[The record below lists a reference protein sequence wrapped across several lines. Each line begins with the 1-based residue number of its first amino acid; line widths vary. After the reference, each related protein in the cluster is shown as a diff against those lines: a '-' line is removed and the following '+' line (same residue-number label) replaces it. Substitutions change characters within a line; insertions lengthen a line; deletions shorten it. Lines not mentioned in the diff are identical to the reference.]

1 MLCYFF
7 FSSRRRHTRCALVT
21 GVQTCA
27 LPICRPEGREILQEL
42 VRATGQFV
50 TNFPVGGF
58 LSHNKLAEVRAD
70 LITVRVMG
78 WADGSP
84 ALDYTVNNSVGY
96 PMLTGA
102 GPDPVNHVLPAWD
115 LLTGAYAAF
124 ALLAAI
130 QRRSASGAGGEI
142 RIPLSAVAI

>member
-1 MLCYFF
+1 
-7 FSSRRRHTRCALVT
+7 
-21 GVQTCA
+21 
-27 LPICRPEGREILQEL
+27 
-42 VRATGQFV
+42 
-50 TNFPVGGF
+50 
-58 LSHNKLAEVRAD
+58 
-70 LITVRVMG
+70 MG

-102 GPDPVNHVLPAWD
+102 GPEPVNHVLPAWD

-130 QRRSASGAGGEI
+130 QRRGATGEGGEI
-142 RIPLSAVAI
+142 RLPLSDIAIGTVANMGGIAEVLYSGENRPRLGNVVYGLFGRDFTRSEEHTSELQSLMRISYAVFCLKKK

>member
-1 MLCYFF
+1 MRISDW
-7 FSSRRRHTRCALVT
+7 SSDVC
-21 GVQTCA
+21 
-27 LPICRPEGREILQEL
+27 
-42 VRATGQFV
+42 
-50 TNFPVGGF
+50 
-58 LSHNKLAEVRAD
+58 SSD
-70 LITVRVMG
+70 LVMG

-130 QRRSASGAGGEI
+130 QRRSATGGGGEV
-142 RIPLSAVAI
+142 RIPLSDVAIGTVARSEEHTSELQSLMRISYAV

>member
-1 MLCYFF
+1 KK
-7 FSSRRRHTRCALVT
+7 SVALDL
-21 GVQTCA
+21 G
-27 LPICRPEGREILQEL
+27 RPEGRELLAEL

-58 LSHNKLAEVRAD
+58 LSHDTLAEGRAD

-96 PMLTGA
+96 PMLTGE
-102 GPDPVNHVLPAWD
+102 GPEPVNHVLPAWD

-130 QRRSASGAGGEI
+130 QRRNASGEGGEV
-142 RIPLSAVAI
+142 RIPLSDVAIGTVANLGGVAEMLYTGE